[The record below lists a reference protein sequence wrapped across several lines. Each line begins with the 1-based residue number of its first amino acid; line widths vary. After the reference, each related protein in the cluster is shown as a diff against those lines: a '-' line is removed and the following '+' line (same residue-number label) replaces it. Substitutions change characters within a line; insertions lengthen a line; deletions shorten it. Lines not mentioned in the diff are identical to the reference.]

1 MSKRANYLAKL
12 AFFVPALL
20 AVSAAWAFAA
30 DKPAVQPKAEPGFEC
45 IFNGKDLTG
54 WDGDTRIWSVVDG
67 FIRGRTT
74 PDNPIKANSFLV
86 WRGGKVKNFILKA
99 KFRLHN
105 HNSGIQYRSK
115 EIGKWRIRGYQADIV
130 NKQGMVGFLYEERG
144 RGWLVSVGDIMVID
158 KDGKKNVVG
167 KIADQKELIKA
178 GYYKEKDWNEYT
190 IICRGN
196 HIVQYLN
203 GFQTMELIDDD
214 PEGRLMEGLLALQI
228 HAGPPMTVDFKDIRI
243 KHLPDHFGEA
253 RRLFN
258 GKDLNDWTFSSDAN
272 KTAWSVRDGILVN
285 EGRPRGYIRTK
296 SDYTNYI
303 LRLQWRHLGKGNGGV
318 LLRMVG
324 PDKVWPRSI
333 EAQGMFNAAGDIW
346 NIDKFPMKTAPDR
359 TRGRHT
365 RKMHPSNE
373 KPAAEGWNQY
383 EITMDG
389 PNLELK
395 VNELVQN
402 TATECWETPGKICLQ
417 SEGSKM
423 EFRNIILIPIIKQKA
438 KPAGTADK

>member
-1 MSKRANYLAKL
+1 MSNKANRIGKL
-12 AFFVPALL
+12 MLVVL
-20 AVSAAWAFAA
+20 AVVICVPWALAA
-30 DKPAVQPKAEPGFEC
+30 DKPAAEPGFVS

-54 WDGDTRIWSVVDG
+54 WDCNPRLWSVVDG

-74 PDNPIKANSFLV
+74 PDNPTKGNTFCV
-86 WRGGKVKNFILKA
+86 WRDGKPRNFILKT

-115 EIGKWRIRGYQADIV
+115 EVDKWVIAGYQADIV
-130 NKQGMVGFLYEERG
+130 NKQGMVGFLYEEKG

-158 KDGKKNVVG
+158 KAGKKNIVG
-167 KIADQKELIKA
+167 KIADPKELINA

-190 IICRGN
+190 VICRGN
-196 HIVQYLN
+196 HIVHYLN
-203 GFQTMELIDDD
+203 GFQTMELIDND
-214 PEGRLMEGLLALQI
+214 PKGRMMEGIIALQL
-228 HAGPPMTVDFKDIRI
+228 HAGPPMTVDFKDIRV

-253 RRLFN
+253 KRLFKGEN
-258 GKDLNDWTFSSDAN
+258 LDGWTFSSD
-272 KTAWSVRDGILVN
+272 KLKDVWGVKDGIMTN
-285 EGRPRGYIRTK
+285 AGNPRGYIRTK
-296 SDYTNYI
+296 ADYTNYI
-303 LRLQWRHLGKGNGGV
+303 LRLQWRHMGKGNGGV

-333 EAQGMFNAAGDIW
+333 EAQGQFNAAGDIW
-346 NIDKFPMKTAPDR
+346 NIDEFPMKAAADR

-373 KPAAEGWNQY
+373 KPAGEGWNQY

-389 PNLELK
+389 SRLELK

-402 TATECWETPGKICLQ
+402 IAVECWETPGKICLQ

-423 EFRNIILIPIIKQKA
+423 EFRNISLIPIIKQKA
-438 KPAGTADK
+438 KAAGAEPK

>member
-1 MSKRANYLAKL
+1 MSNKVNCIEKL
-12 AFFVPALL
+12 VLVVL
-20 AVSAAWAFAA
+20 AVGICVPWALAAE
-30 DKPAVQPKAEPGFEC
+30 KPAAEPGFES
-45 IFNGKDLTG
+45 IFNGRDLTG
-54 WDGDTRIWSVVDG
+54 WDGDPRLWSVVDG
-67 FIRGRTT
+67 FIRGQTT
-74 PDNPIKANSFLV
+74 PDKPARGNTFCV
-86 WRGGKVKNFILKA
+86 WRDGKLKNFILKI
-99 KFRLHN
+99 KFRIHSG
-105 HNSGIQYRSK
+105 NSGIQYRSS
-115 EIGKWRIRGYQADIV
+115 EPDKWRIKGYQAEV
-130 NKQGMVGFLYEERG
+130 ENNQGKVGFLYHEGG
-144 RGWLVSVGDIMVID
+144 RGWLVNVGDIMVID

-196 HIVQYLN
+196 HVMHLLN

-214 PEGRLMEGLLALQI
+214 PKGRLMEGLLALQL
-228 HAGPPMTVDFKDIRI
+228 HAGAPMIVDFKDISI
-243 KHLPDHFGEA
+243 KHLPDHFGETK
-253 RRLFN
+253 RLFN
-258 GKDLNDWTFSSDAN
+258 GKDLAAWTFSSDAN
-272 KTAWSVRDGILVN
+272 KEAWSVKDGILVN
-285 EGRPRGYIRTK
+285 KGRPIGYIRTK
-296 SDYTNYI
+296 ADYTNYI

-333 EAQGMFNAAGDIW
+333 EAQGQFNAAGDIW
-346 NIDKFPMKTAPDR
+346 NIDNFPMKAAPDR

-373 KPAAEGWNQY
+373 KPANDGWNQY

-389 PNLELK
+389 PKLELK

-402 TATECWETPGKICLQ
+402 TATECWETPGKIGLQ

-423 EFRNIILIPIIKQKA
+423 EFRNIVLIPIIKQKTKA
-438 KPAGTADK
+438 PDSEPK

>member
-1 MSKRANYLAKL
+1 MSNKTDCIGKFILVVLVVAIC
-12 AFFVPALL
+12 VPPAL
-20 AVSAAWAFAA
+20 AA
-30 DKPAVQPKAEPGFEC
+30 DKPAVEPGFVSL
-45 IFNGKDLTG
+45 FNGKDLSG
-54 WDGDTRIWSVVDG
+54 WDGDPRFWSVDDG

-74 PDNPIKANSFLV
+74 PDNPTKGNTFCI
-86 WRGGKVKNFILKA
+86 WRDGKPTNFILKA

-115 EIGKWRIRGYQADIV
+115 EVGKWVIAGYQADILD
-130 NKQGMVGFLYEERG
+130 KQGTMGFLYEERG

-158 KDGKKNVVG
+158 KNGKKKVVG

-190 IICRGN
+190 VVCRGN
-196 HIVQYLN
+196 HIIQYLN

-214 PEGRLMEGLLALQI
+214 PKGRMMDGLIAFQL
-228 HAGPPMTVDFKDIRI
+228 HAGPPMTIDFKDIRI
-243 KHLPDHFGEA
+243 KHLPGHFGEA
-253 RRLFN
+253 KRLFN
-258 GKDLNDWTFSSDAN
+258 GENLDGWTFSSD
-272 KTAWSVRDGILVN
+272 KLKETWGVKDGIMTN
-285 EGRPRGYIRTK
+285 AGRPGGYIRTK
-296 SDYTNYI
+296 ADFTNYI
-303 LRLQWRHLGKGNGGV
+303 LRLQWRHMGKGNGGV
-318 LLRMVG
+318 LLRTVG

-333 EAQGMFNAAGDIW
+333 EAQGQFNAAGDIW
-346 NIDKFPMKTAPDR
+346 NIDKFPMKAAADR

-373 KPAAEGWNQY
+373 KPAGDGWNQY

-389 PNLELK
+389 PKLELK

-402 TATECWETPGKICLQ
+402 TAVECWETPGKICLQ

-423 EFRNIILIPIIKQKA
+423 EFRNITLIPIIKQKA
-438 KPAGTADK
+438 KATDAEPK

>member
-1 MSKRANYLAKL
+1 MNNKANRIGKFML
-12 AFFVPALL
+12 VVL
-20 AVSAAWAFAA
+20 AVVICVPWALAA
-30 DKPAVQPKAEPGFEC
+30 DKPAAEPKAEPGFVS
-45 IFNGKDLTG
+45 IFNGKDLSG
-54 WDGDTRIWSVVDG
+54 WDCNTRLWSVVDG

-74 PDNPIKANSFLV
+74 PDNPTRGNTFCV
-86 WRGGKVKNFILKA
+86 WRDGKPRNFILKT

-115 EIGKWRIRGYQADIV
+115 EVGKWVIAGYQADIV
-130 NKQGMVGFLYEERG
+130 NKQGMVGFLYEEKG

-158 KDGKKNVVG
+158 KDAQKKVVG
-167 KIADQKELIKA
+167 KIADPKELIKA

-190 IICRGN
+190 VICRGN
-196 HIVQYLN
+196 HIVHYLN
-203 GFQTMELIDDD
+203 GFQTMELIDND
-214 PEGRLMEGLLALQI
+214 PKGRMMEGILALQL
-228 HAGPPMTVDFKDIRI
+228 HAGPPMTVDFKDIRV

-253 RRLFN
+253 KHLFN
-258 GKDLNDWTFSSDAN
+258 GKDLTAWTFSSDGN
-272 KTAWSVRDGILVN
+272 KEAWSVKDGILVN
-285 EGRPRGYIRTK
+285 QGRPGGYIRTK
-296 SDYTNYI
+296 ADYTNYI
-303 LRLQWRHLGKGNGGV
+303 LRLQWRHMGKGNGGV

-333 EAQGMFNAAGDIW
+333 EAQGQFNAAGDIW
-346 NIDKFPMKTAPDR
+346 NIDKFPMKAAADR

-365 RKMHPSNE
+365 RKKHPSNE
-373 KPAAEGWNQY
+373 KPAGDGWNQY

-389 PNLELK
+389 PRLELK

-423 EFRNIILIPIIKQKA
+423 EFRNIVLIPIIKQKA
-438 KPAGTADK
+438 KAADAEPK

>member
-1 MSKRANYLAKL
+1 MNNKANCIQKLVLVVLAILICGPWAL
-12 AFFVPALL
+12 AAE
-20 AVSAAWAFAA
+20 
-30 DKPAVQPKAEPGFEC
+30 KPAAEPKLEPGFVS

-54 WDGDTRIWSVVDG
+54 WDGDPRFWSVVDG
-67 FIRGRTT
+67 FMRGKTT
-74 PDNPIKANSFLV
+74 PENPTKGNTFCV
-86 WRGGKVKNFILKA
+86 WRDGKPRNFILKA

-115 EIGKWRIRGYQADIV
+115 ELGKWVIGGYQADIMDT
-130 NKQGMVGFLYEERG
+130 QGTVGFLYEERG

-167 KIADQKELIKA
+167 KIADQKQLIDA

-190 IICRGN
+190 IVCRGN

-203 GFQTMELIDDD
+203 GFQTMELIDND
-214 PEGRLMEGLLALQI
+214 PKGRMMEGLLAVQL
-228 HAGPPMTVDFKDIRI
+228 HAGPPMTIDFKDISI
-243 KHLPDHFGEA
+243 KHLPDHFGETK
-253 RRLFN
+253 RLFN
-258 GKDLNDWTFSSDAN
+258 GKDLAGWTFSSDKN
-272 KTAWSVRDGILVN
+272 KEAWSVKDGILLN
-285 EGRPRGYIRTK
+285 QGRPGGYIRTK
-296 SDYTNYI
+296 ADYTNYI

-318 LLRMVG
+318 LLRTVG

-333 EAQGMFNAAGDIW
+333 EAQGQFNAAGDIW
-346 NIDKFPMKTAPDR
+346 NIDKFPMKAAPDR

-373 KPAAEGWNQY
+373 KPANDGWNQY

-389 PNLELK
+389 PKLELK

-402 TATECWETPGKICLQ
+402 TATECWETAGKIALQ

-423 EFRNIILIPIIKQKA
+423 EFRNIVLIPIIKQKTKA
-438 KPAGTADK
+438 PDSEPK

>member
-1 MSKRANYLAKL
+1 MSNKTDCIGKFILVVLVVAIC
-12 AFFVPALL
+12 VPPAL
-20 AVSAAWAFAA
+20 AA
-30 DKPAVQPKAEPGFEC
+30 DKPAVEPGFVSL
-45 IFNGKDLTG
+45 FNGKDLSG
-54 WDGDTRIWSVVDG
+54 WDGDPRFWSVDDG

-74 PDNPIKANSFLV
+74 PDNPTKGNTFCI
-86 WRGGKVKNFILKA
+86 WRDGKPANFILKA

-115 EIGKWRIRGYQADIV
+115 EVGKWVIAGYQADILD
-130 NKQGMVGFLYEERG
+130 KQGTMGFLYEERG

-158 KDGKKNVVG
+158 KNGKKKVVG

-190 IICRGN
+190 VVCRGN
-196 HIVQYLN
+196 HIIQYLN

-214 PEGRLMEGLLALQI
+214 PKGRMMDGLIAFQL
-228 HAGPPMTVDFKDIRI
+228 HAGPPMTIDFKDIRI
-243 KHLPDHFGEA
+243 KHLPGHFGEA
-253 RRLFN
+253 KRLFN
-258 GKDLNDWTFSSDAN
+258 GENLDGWTFSSD
-272 KTAWSVRDGILVN
+272 KLKETWGVKDGIMTN
-285 EGRPRGYIRTK
+285 AGRPGGYIRTK
-296 SDYTNYI
+296 ADFTNYI
-303 LRLQWRHLGKGNGGV
+303 LRLQWRHMGKGNGGV
-318 LLRMVG
+318 LLRTVG

-333 EAQGMFNAAGDIW
+333 EAQGQFNAAGDIW
-346 NIDKFPMKTAPDR
+346 NIDNFPMKAAPDR

-373 KPAAEGWNQY
+373 KPAGDGWNQY

-389 PNLELK
+389 PKLELK

-402 TATECWETPGKICLQ
+402 TAVECWETPGKICLQ

-423 EFRNIILIPIIKQKA
+423 EFRNITLIPIIKQKA
-438 KPAGTADK
+438 KATDAEPK